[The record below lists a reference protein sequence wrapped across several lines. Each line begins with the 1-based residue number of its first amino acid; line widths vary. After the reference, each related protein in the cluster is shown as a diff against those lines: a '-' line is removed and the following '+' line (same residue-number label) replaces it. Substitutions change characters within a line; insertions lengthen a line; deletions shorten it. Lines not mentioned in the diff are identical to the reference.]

1 MGAPKSFG
9 WYEDAGGG
17 VALWRLFDALGLSLA
32 VLENDAGLSLDPE
45 AVDVVYPVGAAALAA
60 ADGSAQML
68 CRMLP
73 SAMNGWAGVA
83 LSGA

>member
-1 MGAPKSFG
+1 MT
-9 WYEDAGGG
+9 
-17 VALWRLFDALGLSLA
+17 LWRLFDALGLSLDM
-32 VLENDAGLSLDPE
+32 LENDAGLSLEPE
-45 AVDVVYPVGAAALAA
+45 DVDNVYPVGAAALAA

-73 SAMNGWAGVA
+73 SEMNGWAGVA